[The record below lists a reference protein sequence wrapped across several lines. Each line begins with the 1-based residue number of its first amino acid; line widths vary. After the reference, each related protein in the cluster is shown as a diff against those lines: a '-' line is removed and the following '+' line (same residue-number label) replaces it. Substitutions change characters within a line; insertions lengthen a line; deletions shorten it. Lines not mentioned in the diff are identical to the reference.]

1 MKIIKSYITF
11 SVSIIILTI
20 MLYSC
25 STTKFVPDQEYLL
38 HKVRI
43 ESDTKDVDAA
53 QLSAYIRQQG
63 NSKWFSLFK
72 IPLAVY
78 SLSSHDSTR
87 WINRTL
93 KNIGE
98 EPVLYDSVQAQQT
111 ADDLRTALQ
120 NMGYMNAD
128 VSVKTA
134 VKKKKVTVTYLLHPD
149 KPFFIHHLHY
159 DIPDDHIK
167 DLLQVDPNFY
177 VRLREGRRFSVNE
190 LDQER
195 SRITQ
200 LLTDNGYYRFHK
212 DYIRF
217 TADSARGSSL
227 VDLTMHVLPYKANDE
242 AQPGD
247 HPLYHIRNINY
258 VSGDDGK
265 LHIRQSILKDN
276 TWLEEGKPY
285 NASYLQKTYNSFARL
300 PAVRYT
306 NIRFAEVPDTSLLDC
321 NIQISTN
328 KPNSISFQ
336 PEGTNT
342 AGDLGAAASLTYEN
356 RNLFRGSESFS
367 LQLRGAFEAITG
379 LEGYSNQDYE
389 EYNVEAKMTFPRF
402 LVPFV
407 NRDYRKKSSAVSELS
422 LNYNIQNRPE
432 FHRRVFST
440 AWRYRWSDQ
449 TKHLTYR
456 ADVFDLNY
464 IYMPWISSTF
474 KESYL
479 DDVTSRNAILRYNY
493 EDLFIMRLGFSLAY
507 NNNNHA
513 FRANIESAGNLL
525 NGVSHLLK
533 SKKNENGQYT
543 LFNIAYAQYVKGD
556 IDYTHLIRFDKHN
569 ELALHADIGIAYPY
583 ANSKVLPFEKRYF
596 SGGANSVRGWSVRGL
611 GPGSYK
617 GSNGAIDFINQT
629 GDMKIDLNAEFRT
642 FLFWKING
650 AIFVDAGNIW
660 TLREYDEQPGG
671 QFKINE
677 FYKQMAVAYGV
688 GLRLNFDYFILRFD
702 LGMKAV
708 NPAYES
714 KREHYPLLY
723 PDFSRDYSFHFAV
736 GLPF

>member
-1 MKIIKSYITF
+1 MKHFTTYLKTV
-11 SVSIIILTI
+11 VSIFVLT
-20 MLYSC
+20 MVCYSC

-43 ESDTKDVDAA
+43 ESDSKEVDAA
-53 QLSAYIRQQG
+53 QLSAYVRQQG

-72 IPLAVY
+72 IPLSVY
-78 SLSSHDSTR
+78 SLSGHDSTR
-87 WINRTL
+87 WIDRTL
-93 KNIGE
+93 RNIGE
-98 EPVLYDSVQAQQT
+98 EPVLYDSAQARQT
-111 ADDLRTALQ
+111 ADVLRTALQ
-120 NMGYMNAD
+120 NMGYMNAS

-134 VKKKKVTVTYLLHPD
+134 LKKKKLTVTYLLHPD
-149 KPFFIHHLHY
+149 KPFFIHHVRY
-159 DIPDDHIK
+159 DIPDKKIEQV
-167 DLLQVDPNFY
+167 LQGPHDFY
-177 VRLREGRRFSVNE
+177 QQLREGRRFSVNQLE
-190 LDQER
+190 QAR
-195 SRITQ
+195 NHITQ
-200 LLTDNGYYRFHK
+200 QLSDNGYYRFHK

-217 TADSARGSSL
+217 TADSARGSSM
-227 VDLTMHVLPYKANDE
+227 VDLTMHILPYKPNNE
-242 AQPGD
+242 ASPGE
-247 HPLYHIRNINY
+247 HPQYHIRHINY
-258 VSGDDGK
+258 ISGDGEK
-265 LHIRQSILKDN
+265 LHIRPSVLRDN

-306 NIRFAEVPDTSLLDC
+306 NIRFVENPDTTVLDC
-321 NIQISTN
+321 NIQISSN

-356 RNLFRGSESFS
+356 KNLFRGSETLS

-389 EYNVEAKMTFPRF
+389 EYNAEAKMTFPRF
-402 LVPFV
+402 LLPFV
-407 NRDYRKKSSAVSELS
+407 NRDYRKRSSAVSELS

-449 TKHLTYR
+449 SRHLTYR

-479 DDVTSRNAILRYNY
+479 DDVSSRNAILRYNY
-493 EDLFIMRLGFSLAY
+493 EDLFIMRIGFSLAF

-513 FRANIESAGNLL
+513 FRANIETSGNLL
-525 NGVSHLLK
+525 NGVSHLLG
-533 SKKNENGQYT
+533 SKKNDNGQYT

-556 IDYTHLIRFDKHN
+556 IDYTHVIRFDVHN
-569 ELALHADIGIAYPY
+569 ELALHADLGIAYPY

-650 AIFVDAGNIW
+650 ALFLDAGNIW
-660 TLREYDEQPGG
+660 TLHEYEEQPGG
-671 QFKINE
+671 RFEINE
-677 FYKQMAVAYGV
+677 FYKQMAVAYGI

-702 LGMKAV
+702 MGMKAV
-708 NPAYES
+708 NPAYENS
-714 KREHYPLLY
+714 RDHYAVIH
-723 PDFSRDYSFHFAV
+723 PDFSRDFSFHFAV